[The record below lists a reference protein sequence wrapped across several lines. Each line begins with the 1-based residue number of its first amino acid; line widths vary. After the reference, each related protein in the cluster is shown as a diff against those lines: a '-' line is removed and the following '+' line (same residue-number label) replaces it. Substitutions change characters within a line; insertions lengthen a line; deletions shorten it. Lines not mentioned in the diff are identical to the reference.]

1 MDSATFRFVIMMD
14 ICVLNPYFYPYNGG
28 TEKVLLEVYRRLS
41 RRHNVTVVSAALRE
55 RNRNSVEEIEGI
67 KVVRLKSTYVDI
79 AGLPLPFAMMHGV
92 DDAVTKAHAQIY
104 HINNRFQFF
113 QETLKAIKKVDGK
126 AALTIHNARP
136 RGIDPHT
143 DALGV
148 FYDSLWGRGMMRD
161 VDVIT
166 GISKNTISTTVPR
179 SELHKTHLIYNGVDH
194 KKYRRI
200 SKSDKKIKSIMSKL
214 DVGAPCITTNGRLIT
229 QKGQS
234 YLMKA
239 VARLGEEKG
248 EELSLVITG
257 AGPLKQKLEQLAEKL
272 GIDGR
277 FRIVSGLQEEDVPYY
292 YNIGDVFAL
301 PSLYEPASLAILEA
315 LSCALP
321 CVASKVGG
329 LPEMMG
335 PYGYY
340 SRPRSVDDIM
350 ERVIY
355 ILNNKKRAEALA
367 LGGRKL
373 MTRLHDWD
381 RISRQYE
388 ELFLAQLRN

>member
-1 MDSATFRFVIMMD
+1 MMMD

-28 TEKVLLEVYRRLS
+28 TEKVLLEVYGRLS
-41 RRHNVTVVSAALRE
+41 KRHNVTVVSAALRE

-92 DDAVTKAHAQIY
+92 DDAVTKAGAQIY

-113 QETLKAIKKVDGK
+113 QETLKAIRK
-126 AALTIHNARP
+126 AGGRSALTIHNARP
-136 RGIDPHT
+136 KGIDPHT
-143 DALGV
+143 DALGL
-148 FYDSLWGRGMMRD
+148 FYDSLWGRGMMHD

-166 GISKNTISTTVPR
+166 GISKNTINTTVPR
-179 SELHKTHLIYNGVDH
+179 SEQHKTHLIYNGVDN

-200 SKSDKKIKSIMSKL
+200 SKSDGKIKSIISRL
-214 DVGAPCITTNGRLIT
+214 DVSSPCIVTNGRLIT

-239 VARLGEEKG
+239 VAALGEKKG
-248 EELSLVITG
+248 EELSLVIIG
-257 AGPLKQKLEQLAEKL
+257 AGPLKQKLEQLAGKL
-272 GIDGR
+272 GIEER
-277 FRIVSGLQEEDVPYY
+277 FRIVSGLKEGDVPYY
-292 YNIGDVFAL
+292 YNIGEMFAL

-315 LSCALP
+315 LSCELP
-321 CVASKVGG
+321 CIASKVGG

-355 ILNNKKRAEALA
+355 VLNNKKKAEALA

-373 MTRLHDWD
+373 MAERHDWD

-388 ELFLAQLRN
+388 ELFLDQLRN